1 MKLAKKLKIL
11 QDELFNNLLNQ
22 AIYYCIK
29 SIINIYLI
37 LGFKYAKSVNNLKG
51 GDFLLRKIL
60 RGLFTTIGALVGFFI
75 GEVLLKSN
83 NLSVLNYFNSNLV
96 LKIVFLTVS
105 TILFGFILFLLSPW
119 ITSLIIRS
127 IEYTEKSVQK
137 IPANEIL
144 FGTIGAI
151 TGLLIAS
158 LIGVQF
164 SHISIIGTII
174 AVILSV
180 IMASLG
186 ADIAVRKR
194 EELINIFSSM
204 RKSSGSKDKKSK
216 VVSKGDPKV
225 LDTSV
230 IIDGRIFDICQT
242 GFVEGTLVIPNFV
255 LEELRHIADSSDGLK
270 RNRGRRGLDILN
282 KIQKELS
289 IDVQIYEKDFPD
301 IAEVD
306 SKLLKLA
313 QVLNGKVITND
324 YNLNKVAEF
333 QGVPVLNINELANAV
348 KPVVL
353 PGEEMRIQII
363 KDGKESGQG
372 IAYLDDGTMIV
383 VEGGRRHIGETK
395 DVVVTSVLQTAAGRM
410 IFAKQ
415 KELMES

>member
-1 MKLAKKLKIL
+1 MFILKQGGDFVLRRIIRG
-11 QDELFNNLLNQ
+11 LFTL
-22 AIYYCIK
+22 IG
-29 SIINIYLI
+29 LI
-37 LGFKYAKSVNNLKG
+37 LGF
-51 GDFLLRKIL
+51 
-60 RGLFTTIGALVGFFI
+60 FI
-75 GEVLLKSN
+75 GKLLLNPDYFPS
-83 NLSVLNYFNSNLV
+83 LNYFNN
-96 LKIVFLTVS
+96 KGIFLAISAV
-105 TILFGFILFLLSPW
+105 IFGLIFFLISSWINKLIFIA
-119 ITSLIIRS
+119 ID
-127 IEYTEKSVQK
+127 YMEKSIQR

-144 FGTIGAI
+144 FGSIGAI
-151 TGLLIAS
+151 IGLIIAS
-158 LIGVQF
+158 LVGALFAHLSFIWTV
-164 SHISIIGTII
+164 I
-174 AVILSV
+174 AVIFAV
-180 IMASLG
+180 VMATVG
-186 ADIAVRKR
+186 ADVAVRKR
-194 EELINIFSSM
+194 EELTSFFSSFK
-204 RKSSGSKDKKSK
+204 KSGSSKDKKGK
-216 VVSKGDPKV
+216 GGAKGDAKV

-242 GFVEGTLVIPNFV
+242 GFIEGSLVIPNFV

-282 KIQKELS
+282 KIQKELN

-301 IAEVD
+301 IPEVD

-383 VEGGRRHIGETK
+383 VEGGRKHIGETL
-395 DVVVTSVLQTAAGRM
+395 DVIVTSVLQTAAGRM
-410 IFAKQ
+410 IFARQ
-415 KELMES
+415 KNEGDI